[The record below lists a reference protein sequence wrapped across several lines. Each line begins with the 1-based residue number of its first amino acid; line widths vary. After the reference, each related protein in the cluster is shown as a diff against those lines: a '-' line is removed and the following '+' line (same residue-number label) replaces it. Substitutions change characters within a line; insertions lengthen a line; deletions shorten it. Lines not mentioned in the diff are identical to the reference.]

1 MYIHVK
7 ARGSVLH
14 SVRAPFDLYGTGSCG
29 SFNFRRTARAVTR
42 LYDQAFQSSGIRS
55 TQFSI
60 LVAVAKT
67 QPASIGALSAVLIID
82 STTLTR
88 SLGRLEKVGI
98 LSVSARGAK
107 RQRFVSLT
115 PKGEKL
121 LADSLPAWRAAQE
134 RFVQAMGSEYWAHL
148 RSELERLAHVAVQ
161 LESSQPEPVLGL
173 GPSGPAPSFL
183 PEKKA

>member
-1 MYIHVK
+1 LQSD
-7 ARGSVLH
+7 RSQL
-14 SVRAPFDLYGTGSCG
+14 DLYGTGSCG
-29 SFNFRRTARAVTR
+29 SFNFRRTARAVTC
-42 LYDQAFQSSGIRS
+42 LYDQAFQSCGIRS

-67 QPASIGALSAVLIID
+67 QPTSVGTLSSVLIID

-88 SLGRLEKVGI
+88 SLNRLKKDG
-98 LSVSARGAK
+98 LLAVSARAAK

-121 LADSLPAWRAAQE
+121 LADSLPTWRAAQE
-134 RFVQAMGSEYWAHL
+134 RFVRAMGSEYWVNL

-161 LESSQPEPVLGL
+161 LESLEP
-173 GPSGPAPSFL
+173 GPSPL
-183 PEKKA
+183 TKAS

>member
-7 ARGSVLH
+7 VARLILEPSRV
-14 SVRAPFDLYGTGSCG
+14 VDLYGTGYCG
-29 SFNFRRTARAVTR
+29 SLNFRRTARAVTR

-67 QPASIGALSAVLIID
+67 QPTSIGALSSVLVID

-88 SLGRLEKVGI
+88 SLKRLQREGV
-98 LSVSARGAK
+98 LTVSPRAVK

-115 PKGEKL
+115 SKGEQL

-134 RFVQAMGSEYWAHL
+134 RFVQALGSQYWLNL
-148 RSELERLAHVAVQ
+148 REELERLAQVAVK
-161 LESSQPEPVLGL
+161 LESEGPEPK
-173 GPSGPAPSFL
+173 SGAG
-183 PEKKA
+183 AG

>member
-7 ARGSVLH
+7 AARLVLQ
-14 SVRAPFDLYGTGSCG
+14 SDRVQFDLYGTGYCG
-29 SFNFRRTARAVTR
+29 SLNFRRTARAVTR
-42 LYDQAFQSSGIRS
+42 LYDQAFQSAGIRS

-67 QPASIGALSAVLIID
+67 QPTSIGALSSVLVID

-88 SLGRLEKVGI
+88 SLKRLQKDG
-98 LSVSARGAK
+98 LLTVSLRALK
-107 RQRFVSLT
+107 RQRLVNLT

-134 RFVQAMGSEYWAHL
+134 RFVQAMGSDYWIKL
-148 RSELERLAHVAVQ
+148 RAELERLAQVAVQ
-161 LESSQPEPVLGL
+161 LESAAQHPKSEIETG
-173 GPSGPAPSFL
+173 
-183 PEKKA
+183 

>member
-7 ARGSVLH
+7 VARFLLPSDRVPL
-14 SVRAPFDLYGTGSCG
+14 DLYGTGYCG
-29 SFNFRRTARAVTR
+29 SLNFRRTARAVTR

-67 QPASIGALSAVLIID
+67 QPTSIGVLSSTLVMD

-88 SLGRLEKVGI
+88 SLRRWQRQGVLT
-98 LSVSARGAK
+98 VSPRAAK
-107 RQRFVSLT
+107 RQRFVCLT

-121 LADSLPAWRAAQE
+121 LADSLPSWRAAQE
-134 RFVQAMGSEYWAHL
+134 RFVRALGSEYWLNL
-148 RSELERLAHVAVQ
+148 RAELERLAQVAVK
-161 LESSQPEPVLGL
+161 LESEAQEPT
-173 GPSGPAPSFL
+173 SAS
-183 PEKKA
+183 EAR

>member
-1 MYIHVK
+1 MSR
-7 ARGSVLH
+7 ARGSILQ
-14 SVRAPFDLYGTGSCG
+14 SIRAPFDLYGTGSCG

-60 LVAVAKT
+60 LVAVAKI
-67 QPASIGALSAVLIID
+67 QPASIGALSSVLIID

-88 SLGRLEKVGI
+88 SLGRLKKDGI

-107 RQRFVSLT
+107 RQRFVNLT
-115 PKGEKL
+115 SKGEKL

-134 RFVQAMGSEYWAHL
+134 RFVQAMGSECWVHL

-161 LESSQPEPVLGL
+161 LESSQPEPVLAL

>member
-7 ARGSVLH
+7 LRGSDLQPD
-14 SVRAPFDLYGTGSCG
+14 RLELDLYGTGYCG
-29 SFNFRRTARAVTR
+29 SLSFRRTARAVTR
-42 LYDQAFQSSGIRS
+42 LYDQAFQSAGIRS

-67 QPASIGALSAVLIID
+67 QPTSIGALSSVLVID

-88 SLGRLEKVGI
+88 SLKRLQKEDM
-98 LSVSARGAK
+98 LTVSPRAVK

-115 PKGEKL
+115 PTGEKL

-134 RFVQAMGSEYWAHL
+134 RFVQAMGSEYWLSL
-148 RSELERLAHVAVQ
+148 RAELERLAQVAVN
-161 LESSQPEPVLGL
+161 LESGGQEPTSALKA
-173 GPSGPAPSFL
+173 GP
-183 PEKKA
+183 K

>member
-1 MYIHVK
+1 LQ
-7 ARGSVLH
+7 SD
-14 SVRAPFDLYGTGSCG
+14 RAPLDLYGTGSCG

-67 QPASIGALSAVLIID
+67 QPTSISALSSVLIID

-88 SLGRLEKVGI
+88 SLGLLKKEGI
-98 LSVSARGAK
+98 LTVSARGPK
-107 RQRFVSLT
+107 RQRFVNLT

-134 RFVQAMGSEYWAHL
+134 RFVQAMGSEYWVHL
-148 RSELERLAHVAVQ
+148 RAELERLAHVAVR
-161 LESSQPEPVLGL
+161 LESSAQETKSP
-173 GPSGPAPSFL
+173 PA
-183 PEKKA
+183 AG

>member
-1 MYIHVK
+1 M
-7 ARGSVLH
+7 RLH
-14 SVRAPFDLYGTGSCG
+14 LQPDRSQFDLYGTGSCG

-42 LYDQAFQSSGIRS
+42 LYDQAFQSCGIRS

-67 QPASIGALSAVLIID
+67 QPTSIRALSSVLIID

-88 SLGRLEKVGI
+88 SLSRLKKDG
-98 LSVSARGAK
+98 LLTVSERAAK

-134 RFVQAMGSEYWAHL
+134 RFVQAMGSEYWVNL
-148 RSELERLAHVAVQ
+148 RSELERLAHVAMR
-161 LESSQPEPVLGL
+161 LESLEPEP
-173 GPSGPAPSFL
+173 SPATEAS
-183 PEKKA
+183 

>member
-1 MYIHVK
+1 MPLD
-7 ARGSVLH
+7 RSQL
-14 SVRAPFDLYGTGSCG
+14 DLYGTGSCG

-42 LYDQAFQSSGIRS
+42 LYDQAFQSCGLRS

-60 LVAVAKT
+60 LVAVAKM
-67 QPASIGALSAVLIID
+67 QPKSIGVLSSVLIID

-88 SLGRLEKVGI
+88 SLGRLQKDG
-98 LSVSARGAK
+98 LLTVSPRAAR

-134 RFVQAMGSEYWAHL
+134 RFVQAMGAEYWVNL
-148 RSELERLAHVAVQ
+148 RSELERLAQVAVQ
-161 LESSQPEPVLGL
+161 LESSQRESPGSV
-173 GPSGPAPSFL
+173 APGD
-183 PEKKA
+183 